1 MSTTVA
7 SRLADVQEVSFP
19 VTGMTCA
26 SCVRRIEKALKKVD
40 GVQEASVNL
49 ATEKARVVFDP
60 GATTF
65 EAMHAAVQT
74 AGYGVGDQPPAE
86 SPAAPQGGQ
95 SAVGLQPQRD
105 SADQLESDRQ
115 REIDDLKRRWMVAL
129 PVGLGL
135 MALMYIPL
143 PLDAMDILMPAILVI
158 ATGVQFWAGR
168 TFYQAAWASAKHGSK
183 NMNTLVAL
191 GTLVA
196 WGYSAFV
203 TLWPGL
209 AEGWGFPVHIYFETA
224 IVIIGLILLGRWM
237 EARAKR
243 QTAGAIKALMGLRA
257 KTARVIRAGTELDV
271 PVESVQ
277 VGDLVRV
284 RPGEKVPVDGEI
296 VEGHSSVDES
306 MLSGEPVPVE
316 KTSGDSVIGATLNK
330 TAASCFAQQR
340 WAKIRRWRRSS
351 DWSKKRRDPSPPCS
365 GWPIRLPTILS
376 RRSSGL
382 RR

>member
-49 ATEKARVVFDP
+49 ATEKAHVVFDP

-86 SPAAPQGGQ
+86 SPAAPRGGQ

-135 MALMYIPL
+135 MALMY
-143 PLDAMDILMPAILVI
+143 
-158 ATGVQFWAGR
+158 
-168 TFYQAAWASAKHGSK
+168 
-183 NMNTLVAL
+183 
-191 GTLVA
+191 
-196 WGYSAFV
+196 
-203 TLWPGL
+203 
-209 AEGWGFPVHIYFETA
+209 
-224 IVIIGLILLGRWM
+224 
-237 EARAKR
+237 
-243 QTAGAIKALMGLRA
+243 
-257 KTARVIRAGTELDV
+257 
-271 PVESVQ
+271 
-277 VGDLVRV
+277 
-284 RPGEKVPVDGEI
+284 
-296 VEGHSSVDES
+296 
-306 MLSGEPVPVE
+306 
-316 KTSGDSVIGATLNK
+316 
-330 TAASCFAQQR
+330 
-340 WAKIRRWRRSS
+340 
-351 DWSKKRRDPSPPCS
+351 
-365 GWPIRLPTILS
+365 
-376 RRSSGL
+376 
-382 RR
+382 